1 MELPNTPNR
10 HGSPRYGVHIKR
22 IQVSHQT
29 IYVDADSAIEA
40 VERALEQAPN
50 TCYPHVKT
58 RYRAQEINPVVPLI
72 GAKL

>member
-29 IYVDADSAIEA
+29 IYVDAYNAIEA
-40 VERALEQAPN
+40 AECALEQAPN
-50 TCYPHVKT
+50 TCYPQVKT
-58 RYRAQEINPVVPLI
+58 RYRVEGITPVVPLI
-72 GAKL
+72 GATL